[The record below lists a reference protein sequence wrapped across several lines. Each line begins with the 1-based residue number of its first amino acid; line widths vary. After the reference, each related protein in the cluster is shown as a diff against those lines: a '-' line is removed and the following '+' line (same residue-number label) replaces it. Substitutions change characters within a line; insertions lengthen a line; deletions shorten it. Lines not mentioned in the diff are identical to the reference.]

1 MEAKWTRDLSK
12 VRASDFEFVLD
23 SYDWSPIYA
32 MSDPDKAAE
41 FLTRNV
47 LAALDIVAPPKLI
60 RFRPDKAPL
69 YLKKDTLR
77 IMALRDSARMSN
89 NRNQFKVLRN
99 QANKMIKRDK
109 LRSIVTRLKKNPG
122 PKQS

>member
-1 MEAKWTRDLSK
+1 
-12 VRASDFEFVLD
+12 
-23 SYDWSPIYA
+23 
-32 MSDPDKAAE
+32 MSNPNKDAE